1 MVTVILSSFIACN
14 APGAFVFV
22 LKERDEKFDD
32 VRNLCPLSFPMIQLQ
47 SRRHILMQAVC
58 NSLAVTGKV
67 LNFLLFCLSSEHFR
81 ALLKKRL
88 CYLFHLHHD
97 SRRHNMSTTAT
108 KTFSVPLNDL

>member
-1 MVTVILSSFIACN
+1 
-14 APGAFVFV
+14 
-22 LKERDEKFDD
+22 
-32 VRNLCPLSFPMIQLQ
+32 
-47 SRRHILMQAVC
+47 MQAIC

-97 SRRHNMSTTAT
+97 SSRRHNMSTTAT
-108 KTFSVPLNDL
+108 KTFSVPLNEL